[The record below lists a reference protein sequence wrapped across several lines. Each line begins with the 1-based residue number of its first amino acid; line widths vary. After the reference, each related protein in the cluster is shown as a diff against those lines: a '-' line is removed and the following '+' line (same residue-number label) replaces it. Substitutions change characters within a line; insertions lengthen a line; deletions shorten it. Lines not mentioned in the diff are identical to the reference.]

1 MTVSKAVYCEKCSKE
16 IKFRGDLVTAT
27 LFFVIVAYHEDC
39 YVKDLKGFRGLFLDN
54 QPLNGFPGNFL
65 FVAAVLVSIGFA
77 FGSMKWVSIIALLPV
92 LYRIYSYFRFERN
105 LEK

>member
-39 YVKDLKGFRGLFLDN
+39 YVKDLKGFRGLLLDN
-54 QPLNGFPGNFL
+54 QPLNGFSGNFL
-65 FVAAVLVSIGFA
+65 FIMSILVGIGFS
-77 FGSMKWVSIIALLPV
+77 FGSMKWVSIVALIPIV
-92 LYRIYSYFRFERN
+92 YRLFSFYMFERL

>member
-27 LFFVIVAYHEDC
+27 LFFVIVAYHENC
-39 YVKDLKGFRGLFLDN
+39 YAKELKGFRGLFLDN
-54 QPLNGFPGNFL
+54 QTLNGFSGNFL
-65 FVAAVLVSIGFA
+65 FVMAILVGIGFA
-77 FGSMKWVSIIALLPV
+77 FGSMKWVSIVAVIPV
-92 LYRIYSYFRFERN
+92 LYRFFSFYKFERL